1 MGLFKHDKKEAD
13 EIRAMQT
20 QLDNTW
26 ETNKQ
31 NMNWV
36 IDKMIRLER
45 ELHEV
50 REENAGLLMRLEALE
65 RAHWHEGI
73 EQNCTEC
80 REVWNK

>member
-1 MGLFKHDKKEAD
+1 MGLFKHDRKEAE

-50 REENAGLLMRLEALE
+50 REENAGLLIRLEALE
-65 RAHWHEGI
+65 RAHWYEGI

-80 REVWNK
+80 RGV

>member
-1 MGLFKHDKKEAD
+1 MGLFKHDRKEAE

-31 NMNWV
+31 NMSWV

-50 REENAGLLMRLEALE
+50 REENAGLLMRLDALE
-65 RAHWHEGI
+65 RTHWHEGI

>member
-13 EIRAMQT
+13 EIRAMQM

-26 ETNKQ
+26 EANKQ